1 MPDPRPV
8 LANYLRGLLMGGADV
23 IPGIS
28 GGTVALILGIYER
41 LIHAIRVGA
50 SALLAGARLDLAG
63 SRRRFAEVEWLL
75 VLPLG
80 AGILTA
86 LVIGARIIPP
96 LLETHGEI
104 ISALFFGLIL
114 GSVVVP
120 FRRIEH
126 IGRTEVALIGVAALL
141 AFVLVGLPPREI
153 ADPALP
159 LVFVAAAV
167 AICAMILPGVSGAF
181 LLLVFGIYRPTL
193 EALTA
198 LNLPYIL
205 TFVAGAVIGLGS
217 FARVL
222 EWLLVHRHALTMA
235 ALTGLMLGGVRA
247 LWPWQTEDRTM
258 LAPPDLASLAIMAAV
273 AIAGFLAVSLLIRLA
288 GPRIADARGADARGA
303 DARG

>member
-1 MPDPRPV
+1 MRDPRPV
-8 LANYLRGLLMGGADV
+8 LANYGRGLLMGGADV
-23 IPGIS
+23 IPGVS

-50 SALLAGARLDLAG
+50 SALLSGARLNFAG

-75 VLPLG
+75 VLPLA
-80 AGILTA
+80 AGILSA
-86 LVIGARIIPP
+86 IVIGARVIPP
-96 LLETHGEI
+96 LLESHGEQI
-104 ISALFFGLIL
+104 NALFFGLIL
-114 GSVVVP
+114 GSLVVP

-126 IGRTEVALIGVAALL
+126 IGRAELGLMIGTALV

-153 ADPALP
+153 ADPVLP

-193 EALTA
+193 DALTA

-205 TFVAGAVIGLGS
+205 TFVAGAVIGLGT

-222 EWLLVHRHALTMA
+222 EWLLVHRHGLTMA
-235 ALTGLMLGGVRA
+235 ALTGLMVGGVRA
-247 LWPWQTEDRTM
+247 LWPWQTEDRAL
-258 LAPPDLASLAIMAAV
+258 LAPPDLASLALMAAI

-288 GPRIADARGADARGA
+288 APRRPV
-303 DARG
+303 